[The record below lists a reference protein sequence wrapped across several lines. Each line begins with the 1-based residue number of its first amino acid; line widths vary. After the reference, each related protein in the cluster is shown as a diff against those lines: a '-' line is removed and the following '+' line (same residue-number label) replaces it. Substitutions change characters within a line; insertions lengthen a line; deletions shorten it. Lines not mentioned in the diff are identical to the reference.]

1 MAEQA
6 TTNEGFEVNKARKLN
21 DLDRDGVADH
31 LAGSHADPRM
41 ERLPPFEYNTRHG
54 SREAVGHRDIGEAMR
69 GFTREGDTELRM
81 NRADKPAVTLAYK
94 DPAKDTLT
102 FESPQ
107 LQDLHKATEEL
118 QKAEDR
124 LDAVG
129 HGDGPDRELA
139 TFDKAVGDANAH
151 LAERYPARYTVQQQ
165 EQDTAEYRNV
175 LTTDNALE
183 ADSKLQDDK
192 TYRVVD
198 NQLGVVAADHP
209 IDKDTGRAEEF
220 NPRYHEQSNFG
231 QEVRSEL
238 DEQIAQKEHAKQA
251 DMDAMLADPEHM
263 AAAKAH
269 ESEQLHSPGENL
281 QRGLDK
287 ADRKQADMDAML
299 ADPEHMAAVKA
310 HESEQL
316 QNVLREREAHYAN
329 VAEKSEAIAFAV
341 DGSRQDS
348 ADMDAVAKSYH
359 AAAMAYAAAVQE
371 QQAFE
376 AKPHREPEVV
386 ADYRELQRLEKAITD
401 HEQAEAHARID
412 GDEKARQA
420 ASNMGLAVLSERE
433 VFLKARNIAP
443 DTPIPERSNN
453 VIERGLSD
461 EQIQAMMNPKPA
473 KAAST
478 ELDDEARAAGVAA
491 SDKLKAMNIT
501 EGHNQVRDNSAFND
515 AQAKDRIVP
524 DDVAAAY
531 KRDGQKYLDAN
542 DPEKVAFVDKGNRLQ
557 TKRTFDDKAVAD
569 MIEVADA
576 RGWSE
581 LKVTGDEAFR
591 RKAWVEATARG
602 IEVKGYEPTDRD
614 KQLAEAIG
622 KQTGRANAI
631 EKNEAVEAY
640 RAARDGDGKAKK
652 EAAQKHPELANAFA
666 LEQAVK
672 SFAKQRLAPESQEK
686 LVESIR
692 ATIEKD
698 LAQGKK
704 IPEVRLRQ
712 ERDRKQ
718 EHGAER

>member
-1 MAEQA
+1 MADQA
-6 TTNEGFEVNKARKLN
+6 TTTEGFEVDKARKLN

-41 ERLPPFEYNTRHG
+41 ERLPPFEYNSRHG
-54 SREAVGHRDIGEAMR
+54 SREVVERHSIGEAMR
-69 GFTREGDTELRM
+69 GFAREGDAELRM
-81 NRADKPAVTLAYK
+81 NRADQPAVTLAYK
-94 DPAKDTLT
+94 DPVKETLT

-107 LQDLHKATEEL
+107 LQELHKTAEEL
-118 QKAEDR
+118 NKAEAL
-124 LDAVG
+124 LDQIGQG
-129 HGDGPDRELA
+129 HMADREQA
-139 TFDKAVGDANAH
+139 TFDKAIGAAEAH

-165 EQDTAEYRNV
+165 DQDTAEFRNV

-183 ADSKLQDDK
+183 ADSKLHDDK

-209 IDKDTGRAEEF
+209 TDKATGRAEEF
-220 NPRYHEQSNFG
+220 NPRYHEQSSFG

-238 DEQIAQKEHAKQA
+238 DELIIQKEHAKQA
-251 DMDAMLADPEHM
+251 DMDAMLADPDHV
-263 AAAKAH
+263 
-269 ESEQLHSPGENL
+269 
-281 QRGLDK
+281 
-287 ADRKQADMDAML
+287 
-299 ADPEHMAAVKA
+299 AAVKA

-316 QNVLREREAHYAN
+316 QNVLRERQAHYDN
-329 VAEKSEAIAFAV
+329 VAAKSEAIALAV

-348 ADMDAVAKSYH
+348 ADMDAVARSYH
-359 AAAMAYAAAVQE
+359 AAAQAYAAAVQE

-401 HEQAEAHARID
+401 QEQAEAHARID
-412 GDEKARQA
+412 GDEKARLT
-420 ASNMGLAVLSERE
+420 ASNNGLAATVERE
-433 VFLKARNIAP
+433 EFLKARNIAP
-443 DTPIPERSNN
+443 DTPIPERSHN
-453 VIERGLSD
+453 VIERGLSE
-461 EQIQAMMNPKPA
+461 EQIHAVLSPKPD
-473 KAAST
+473 KTAST
-478 ELDDEARAAGVAA
+478 ELDDEARAAGVSAA
-491 SDKLKAMNIT
+491 DKRRALNIG

-524 DDVAAAY
+524 DEVAAAY
-531 KRDGQKYLDAN
+531 KREGQKYLDAN